1 MRPAMREK
9 WRCYLQPVSRARELW
24 TPIRPWARRH
34 QSGPVPRPWTKLSL
48 DFKANDPKIARAS
61 LRLASMWSDFPD
73 AFAHGSPTL
82 AASADA
88 CAEPALR

>member
-1 MRPAMREK
+1 MVLLTATSFSSEGALDPDSA
-9 WRCYLQPVSRARELW
+9 L
-24 TPIRPWARRH
+24 ARRH
-34 QSGPVPRPWTKLSL
+34 RSGPDLRPWTKLSL
-48 DFKANDPKIARAS
+48 DFKASGPKIARAS

>member
-1 MRPAMREK
+1 MVLLPATSFPSEGA
-9 WRCYLQPVSRARELW
+9 LDPNSAL
-24 TPIRPWARRH
+24 ARRH
-34 QSGPVPRPWTKLSL
+34 QSGPDLQPWTNLSL
-48 DFKANDPKIARAS
+48 DFRANGPNFARAS